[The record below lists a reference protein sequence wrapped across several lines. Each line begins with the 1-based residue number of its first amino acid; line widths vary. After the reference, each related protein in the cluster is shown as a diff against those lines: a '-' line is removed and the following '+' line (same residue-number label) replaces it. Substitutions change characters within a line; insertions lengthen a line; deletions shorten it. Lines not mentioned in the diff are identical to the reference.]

1 MIVSM
6 AGGFSPNQR
15 KKKRCKSFES
25 IHKKG
30 GTVIDYGSSTGKRRS
45 KIRTRRI
52 KVMSWFLIISGQL
65 VLVRTKGC
73 LNQGD
78 KKNIQR
84 NFFIYIR
91 LFLWQ
96 NTSLLSHV
104 KRGRKGRQSS
114 LFRLQ

>member
-73 LNQGD
+73 FNQGG

-104 KRGRKGRQSS
+104 KRGRK
-114 LFRLQ
+114 